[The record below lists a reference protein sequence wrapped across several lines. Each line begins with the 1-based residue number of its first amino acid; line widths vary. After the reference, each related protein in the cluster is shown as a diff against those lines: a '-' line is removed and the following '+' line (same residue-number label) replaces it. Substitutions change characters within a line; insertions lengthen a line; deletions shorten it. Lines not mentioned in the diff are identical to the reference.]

1 MTSTVPT
8 DLPTPRP
15 EIAVRMP
22 GGPPL
27 LVPAIAFAVLTVA
40 AVLVSVKTPTPAA
53 SAQTVLTYQLEHGTV
68 VRLGGFLQFAAAL
81 PLAIWAA
88 TVHGRLSALGVR
100 AVGTTMALVGGVL
113 ASASLALGG
122 LIGWTSAETA
132 HLHDPAIARMLGDLG
147 FATGAVGYVVPFA
160 LLMAGVAVPAL
171 LKELMP
177 RPLAITGLVIAV
189 IGMLSTATLLT
200 LTLGPTVPVVRF
212 GGLIWLLAV
221 SAMLTHSRPRRV
233 NA

>member
-1 MTSTVPT
+1 MTGTTQTNPA
-8 DLPTPRP
+8 PQP
-15 EIAVRMP
+15 EVAVRMP

-40 AVLVSVKTPTPAA
+40 AVAVSLHTPTPTA
-53 SAQTVLTYQLEHGTV
+53 SAQTVLDYQREHATL

-88 TVHGRLSALGVR
+88 TVHGRLGALGVR
-100 AVGTTMALVGGVL
+100 AVGPTMGLVGGVL

-132 HLHDPAIARMLGDLG
+132 PLGDPAVARVLGDLA
-147 FATGAVGYVVPFA
+147 FATGAVGYSVPFA

-171 LKELMP
+171 LKALMP
-177 RPLAITGLVIAV
+177 RPLAIIGLVIAA
-189 IGMLSTATLLT
+189 IGMLSTFTLLT

-212 GGLIWLLAV
+212 GGLLWLLAV
-221 SAMLTHSRPRRV
+221 SVLLTHTRPRRM